1 MKNCDEMTQ
10 SLIERRD
17 EYLAE
22 QKKKRKTAA
31 KIITPVA
38 SLCIVA
44 LLGFG
49 AWSSGIFTA
58 KPPVADGESIANTN
72 EKWDGGDVDGSDY
85 STEPVETPIDPE
97 GSEEYYEEDTAI
109 EEPSIPPTPSEDD
122 PSGGKA
128 QGWGDD
134 PSDEKTQDRGGAP
147 GPDAP
152 EASEHNK
159 VDTREPDET
168 QKSDEVTTT
177 PTTPAEPTVV
187 IDNEPHPIPAHVE
200 TEKSD
205 ETTSAIPLTNAEPTA
220 PAPVIDDCA
229 LMWWKN
235 KFTVYGSLYRALTDT
250 PEAELAVKAQYR
262 PAVVDVTNF
271 RYEGKTLIEWY
282 EYDNDQMLERMW
294 KLLKCGDELKHG
306 EAICTTE
313 NAEGYKWDKTLY
325 AETVAYI
332 GEELINE
339 YIKDGEFDS
348 ERLKAD
354 IDAYEDNDVKMYPI
368 AYNAYLGTIMPK
380 CAAKLTANNVRCEQN
395 ADNTLTIY
403 VTAAQFENLPLDDL
417 GNWTFRLASEAGYSD
432 MQE

>member
-1 MKNCDEMTQ
+1 MKNCEEMTK

-22 QKKKRKTAA
+22 QKKKRKNAA
-31 KIITPVA
+31 KIIAPVT

-97 GSEEYYEEDTAI
+97 GSEEHYDEDTTIGEPDIPEI
-109 EEPSIPPTPSEDD
+109 EEPDISEIDTPAPADIP
-122 PSGGKA
+122 
-128 QGWGDD
+128 
-134 PSDEKTQDRGGAP
+134 
-147 GPDAP
+147 
-152 EASEHNK
+152 
-159 VDTREPDET
+159 
-168 QKSDEVTTT
+168 KSDETDTQIPIE
-177 PTTPAEPTVV
+177 PTVPAEPTVSV
-187 IDNEPHPIPAHVE
+187 
-200 TEKSD
+200 
-205 ETTSAIPLTNAEPTA
+205 
-220 PAPVIDDCA
+220 PVTDACA
-229 LMWWKN
+229 LMCWKN

-250 PEAELAVKAQYR
+250 PAAELAVRAEYR
-262 PAVVDVTNF
+262 PAVVDVTDF

-294 KLLKCGDELKHG
+294 KLLKCGDELKYG

-313 NAEGYKWDKTLY
+313 NADGYKWDKNLY
-325 AETVAYI
+325 TETVAYI

-368 AYNAYLGTIMPK
+368 AYSAYLGTIMPK

-417 GNWTFRLASEAGYSD
+417 GNWTFRLAGEANAPSD
-432 MQE
+432 AVEATHVD